1 MSDEDYMNR
10 SRFGEVAGSLLDRRN
25 KISSR
30 NRNEALALAG
40 LLSFIDA
47 KKQKQQSQLK
57 ESIENV
63 NRRYTQIFNNNEETY
78 ALQQSNRIKY
88 QNYINNKNEYL
99 HSEAVKKFNT
109 HSFLKNNFANGWAS
123 VNKNNMDKEE
133 YDKAIEVYNGFK
145 QEAQDE
151 IDRFQL
157 NPAIQLATFTKYN
170 QAATDAYNAAVDRVR
185 KDPTKTSLI
194 RKAWNDIFGHTYADG
209 APKKGSTAYKIAELE
224 NNLSEKELR
233 RKIQEETVTD
243 SLSIN
248 AQENQENLN
257 TSTLNKETNSKVSY
271 FYGTKIPIT
280 YNFQTNNEKLK
291 IEKEEFYK
299 KVNQSGYAMTEDDII
314 FSIEHDVPL
323 PGFLNLSKL
332 MVSDRKILIDTAA
345 AVKNLKEQNISPWKS
360 GVLNDVQKDVWY
372 QATGVNLRA
381 KEKASL
387 ELKKIHRELK
397 SIDYNQNNI
406 DGYMNS
412 SQKDSL
418 ENTLI
423 KLTKKGSKYES
434 YNNIFNELMLD
445 TDKEI
450 LYSNIFK
457 TAEILKNRRKVG
469 LDTVIDEAIGIQLQG
484 IYRDTRPGGL
494 FGLRE
499 RDVAIPEFVDIGI
512 LEILSKDI
520 ETIQDADDLR
530 YALNNKTY
538 VQKQIIDSEGFDLK
552 PDKLG
557 KTFTEK
563 NYIFKVINIAN
574 ENQPQLLVWD
584 YEDNKL

>member
-57 ESIENV
+57 ESIENI

-299 KVNQSGYAMTEDDII
+299 KVNQSGYAITEDDMI

-345 AVKNLKEQNISPWKS
+345 AVKNLKEQNISPWES

-372 QATGVNLRA
+372 QATGVDLRA

-469 LDTVIDEAIGIQLQG
+469 LDTVIDEAIDIQLQG
-484 IYRDTRPGGL
+484 IYIDTRPGRFYG
-494 FGLRE
+494 E

-512 LEILSKDI
+512 LEILSKKI
-520 ETIQDADDLR
+520 ETIQDANDLR

-538 VQKQIIDSEGFDLK
+538 VQKQIIDSEGLDLK

-557 KTFTEK
+557 KTFTEGD
-563 NYIFKVINIAN
+563 YIFEVINIAN
-574 ENQPQLLVWD
+574 ENEPQLLVWD
-584 YEDNKL
+584 YENNKL